1 MKYREYQR
9 ALGLARKCGYK
20 IGVNLNATY
29 EKLQSEYIKHFN
41 ALTVTFDYVNS
52 EVIIEDE
59 KLSNSTD
66 DAEVEMV
73 DTRETSNKEATNM
86 AKKKI
91 NGVVLYEGLSA
102 IDNTTPIVVIAT
114 GLTNK
119 TANPKTGNM
128 IQTWILIQ
136 DEFPTEAINNGNDS
150 AICGNC
156 PHRKY
161 DGKRSCYV
169 NPMSFSSVYKAY
181 RKGNYPQYNPE
192 LHSKYFQGRKIRYG
206 SYGDPVNIPTR
217 ILHHLSNY
225 TVGHTGYT
233 HQWQDKRF
241 TRYQQYFQAS
251 VDSLMEFLE
260 AKDAGWGTF
269 RVKPVGESTNTDGEV
284 TCMGGVKTN
293 CALCKLCGGTESTGR
308 QNHVSIIAHGSGAK
322 YVS

>member
-1 MKYREYQR
+1 MTTMNYRQLQASLKELR
-9 ALGLARKCGYK
+9 DVRGYD
-20 IGVNLNATY
+20 IGVKLNADYNTLFKAWYNLTY
-29 EKLQSEYIKHFN
+29 PELG
-41 ALTVTFDYVNS
+41 
-52 EVIIEDE
+52 
-59 KLSNSTD
+59 NSTD
-66 DAEVEMV
+66 DTETEMG
-73 DTRETSNKEATNM
+73 DNRETTQEATNM
-86 AKKKI
+86 VKKKM

-206 SYGDPVNIPTR
+206 SYGEPINIP
-217 ILHHLSNY
+217 IAMVEHLNSI
-225 TVGHTGYT
+225 TSGHTGYT
-233 HQWQDKRF
+233 HQWRDNRF
-241 TRYQQYFQAS
+241 SEYRKYFMAS
-251 VDSLMEFLE
+251 VDLLFDFLD
-260 AKDAGWGTF
+260 AKDSGWSTF
-269 RVKPVGESTNTDGEV
+269 RVHSVNDEITDISCQGGIKTTCGKCTLCDGAEDRQKHVG
-284 TCMGGVKTN
+284 
-293 CALCKLCGGTESTGR
+293 
-308 QNHVSIIAHGSGAK
+308 IIAHGSGAK
-322 YVS
+322 YVKAV